1 MPIYGLNFNR
11 QPIPEHMSKGFAKR
25 MKLRANG
32 TSYAVGSD
40 KACDFVLQGVCNT
53 DAEADTMIS
62 QATNGHRKIHLI
74 KRNGIT
80 AVYCG

>member
-1 MPIYGLNFNR
+1 MSCYGVNFNGL
-11 QPIPEHMSKGFAKR
+11 PLPKIAKPFAVR
-25 MKLRANG
+25 MKMRANG

-40 KACDFVLQGVCNT
+40 KACDFILQGMCNT
-53 DAEADTMIS
+53 DEEADRMIS

-74 KRNGIT
+74 KRGEWI